1 MENKSSY
8 FEKYHD
14 FLYKR
19 KMLNNNK
26 LLEEKSN
33 NFNRKNNL
41 EIVNKT
47 EPVFNLN
54 IKNIEKRNDSD
65 SGCLSS
71 LRRQF
76 NSKNKPI
83 TSQNLETNYKTF
95 YTNDSPSSIKKI
107 KANNSSS
114 NNVKD
119 RKSDIRQKSNINN
132 TKIENIIN
140 DYKNNNII
148 NNLFFD
154 KNIIKNKNKI
164 KYRALSTSN
173 LNKNKQKIYSNYN
186 IKKINFDKDKNLFN
200 YKKNNN
206 LNNFLSNS
214 NLSKKKINNNNKK
227 NNSLDKSNLN
237 FTFDSQSLNKELDH
251 ILNSYDFKNINNDI
265 NEINIDDKSIK
276 IHFRNLLYLVKE
288 LQAKNDLLKKEIRI
302 KNNLISTLENQMNNK
317 KIRIA
322 KNLNNSILQEYNDN
336 ILVDNNRLKSE
347 ILNLEKKLENQKIYY
362 EDLINDYKVKLNEQ
376 KNKNNIMNNN
386 LQNIENKYKFSNNKI
401 IDMKDELKDV
411 TLMKA
416 KLQDINE
423 KYGVIN
429 IEQQKKI
436 ENLENQLKVLL
447 TLVKNLFNQE
457 NNILYPMRTKLFYE
471 ISNIGKDK

>member
-1 MENKSSY
+1 MENKSSH

-173 LNKNKQKIYSNYN
+173 LNKNKQKI
-186 IKKINFDKDKNLFN
+186 
-200 YKKNNN
+200 
-206 LNNFLSNS
+206 
-214 NLSKKKINNNNKK
+214 
-227 NNSLDKSNLN
+227 
-237 FTFDSQSLNKELDH
+237 
-251 ILNSYDFKNINNDI
+251 
-265 NEINIDDKSIK
+265 
-276 IHFRNLLYLVKE
+276 
-288 LQAKNDLLKKEIRI
+288 
-302 KNNLISTLENQMNNK
+302 
-317 KIRIA
+317 
-322 KNLNNSILQEYNDN
+322 
-336 ILVDNNRLKSE
+336 
-347 ILNLEKKLENQKIYY
+347 
-362 EDLINDYKVKLNEQ
+362 
-376 KNKNNIMNNN
+376 
-386 LQNIENKYKFSNNKI
+386 
-401 IDMKDELKDV
+401 
-411 TLMKA
+411 
-416 KLQDINE
+416 
-423 KYGVIN
+423 
-429 IEQQKKI
+429 
-436 ENLENQLKVLL
+436 
-447 TLVKNLFNQE
+447 
-457 NNILYPMRTKLFYE
+457 
-471 ISNIGKDK
+471 